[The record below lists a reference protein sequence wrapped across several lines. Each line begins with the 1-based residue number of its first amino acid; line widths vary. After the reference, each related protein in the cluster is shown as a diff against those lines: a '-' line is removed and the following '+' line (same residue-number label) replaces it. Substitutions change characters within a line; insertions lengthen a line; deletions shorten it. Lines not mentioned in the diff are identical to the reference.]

1 MRDGKNGNIN
11 LNMPRE
17 QRTQWRNY
25 KNVYFFISGF
35 RIGSQQRQ
43 SPVGTM
49 RLNRM
54 NKSIGIYS
62 NNFARGFRD
71 AIHVFSIRCV
81 MCVLCW
87 SLWTN
92 GQFSPFH
99 EIRNLWWSTVC
110 RISILWILNW
120 QLSSRRTVAAEYYLL
135 TSVGWTSRERIKHS
149 MLSALGY
156 ILDSW
161 YETRHM
167 RGPRHDIRYVW
178 LEQSISIWISFFH
191 SSHKWL
197 RCAVR
202 DYMWWLKRE
211 ITTYIIWN

>member
-81 MCVLCW
+81 FCVGRCERTDN
-87 SLWTN
+87 SVH
-92 GQFSPFH
+92 FMKF
-99 EIRNLWWSTVC
+99 EIYDDQR
-110 RISILWILNW
+110 
-120 QLSSRRTVAAEYYLL
+120 
-135 TSVGWTSRERIKHS
+135 
-149 MLSALGY
+149 SAGLAF
-156 ILDSW
+156 
-161 YETRHM
+161 YE
-167 RGPRHDIRYVW
+167 
-178 LEQSISIWISFFH
+178 F
-191 SSHKWL
+191 
-197 RCAVR
+197 
-202 DYMWWLKRE
+202 
-211 ITTYIIWN
+211 